1 MQIRAMTRCW
11 VLVWIYMAG
20 SLCQAWELVWSDEF
34 SGEGLPD
41 KNKWTTEVGYL
52 RNQEKQYY
60 TGNRTEN
67 VRIENGS
74 LILECRK
81 DNFKI
86 PDAGNALYSSVS
98 ITTQAHQ
105 DWQYGKFEVRAK
117 MPQGNGVW
125 ASLWLMG
132 ASDSKGSPWPAC
144 GEIDIAEH
152 VGKEPENIYG
162 TVHFQDE
169 GKHRKEAFLFTE
181 TKTYKDFHVY
191 VAEWGPDRIEFFCDG
206 RKYGTFQVIHAGEGN
221 LNPFHHPFF
230 LMISLALGGSWG
242 GPIDDTIL
250 PQRML
255 VDYVRVY
262 QDSERV
268 SSGKEILNID
278 PLQVR

>member
-1 MQIRAMTRCW
+1 M
-11 VLVWIYMAG
+11 
-20 SLCQAWELVWSDEF
+20 
-34 SGEGLPD
+34 
-41 KNKWTTEVGYL
+41 
-52 RNQEKQYY
+52 
-60 TGNRTEN
+60 EN
-67 VRIENGS
+67 VRIENGN
-74 LILECRK
+74 LILECHK

-86 PDAGNALYSSVS
+86 PDAGNALYSSAS

-105 DWQYGKFEVRAK
+105 EWQYGRFEVRAK

-169 GKHRKEAFLFTE
+169 GKHRKKPFLFAE
-181 TKTYKDFHVY
+181 TNLYKDFHVY

-206 RKYGTFQVIHAGEGN
+206 KKYGTFPVIHAGEGD
-221 LNPFHHPFF
+221 LNPFQHSFF

-242 GPIDDTIL
+242 GPIDDAML
-250 PQRML
+250 PQRMI
-255 VDYVRVY
+255 VDYVRIY
-262 QDSERV
+262 QEQGLHNPEKASWSINPSR
-268 SSGKEILNID
+268 S
-278 PLQVR
+278 R

>member
-1 MQIRAMTRCW
+1 MGKIIFFTLAST
-11 VLVWIYMAG
+11 LIIGA
-20 SLCQAWELVWSDEF
+20 SALAWELVWSDEF

-41 KNKWTTEVGYL
+41 ANKWTTEVGYL

-67 VRIENGS
+67 VRIENGN
-74 LILECRK
+74 LILECHK

-98 ITTQAHQ
+98 LTTQAHQ
-105 DWQYGKFEVRAK
+105 EWQYGKFEVRAK

-181 TKTYKDFHVY
+181 TNIYKDFHVY
-191 VAEWGPDRIEFFCDG
+191 VTEWGPDRIEFYCDG
-206 RKYGTFQVIHAGEGN
+206 KKYGTFSLINAGAGSS
-221 LNPFHHPFF
+221 NPFHHPFF

-242 GPIDDTIL
+242 GPIDDAML
-250 PQRML
+250 PQRIL

-262 QDSERV
+262 QDQTHQNHEKAAWSINHSRT
-268 SSGKEILNID
+268 
-278 PLQVR
+278 R